1 MKLKRGLMNIITG
14 IGSQILILALG
25 LIVPRFMIL
34 TYGSEVNGFFS
45 SITQILS
52 YLTLLEAG
60 VGAATI
66 RALYEPIAQDNSLKI
81 SEILGATHKYYKKI
95 SFYYLI
101 GVLGFTIVYPLIV
114 VSQINKI
121 DMMIIIFL
129 SGLSG
134 VIDFYYAAT
143 MKQLLIAEGR
153 NYVITNI
160 TTFVQV
166 SSYVSKLII
175 IYLNQSIV
183 FLQISFFVI
192 NVVQVFIYKR
202 YFKTRY
208 NWVKKEVVPD
218 MGALKQKGSFLIHQI
233 TSLIFM
239 STDTVILTLESNL
252 KIVSIYNV
260 YNMIITA
267 LNVLCNTLNDGLSFI
282 LGLTYYEDKKKYVL
296 LHDTYNIYYTAFV
309 TAMMS
314 CCYILFKP
322 FLILYTG
329 GMDENYILPYLPL
342 LFCLIQILS
351 GMRMVSNN
359 LIRIAG
365 HMRQTVPRTIAEA
378 IINLAVS
385 IILTYRF
392 GIYGVL
398 IGTIIALLYRTNDI
412 ILYSDRR
419 LLERSPIFSYKVIGI
434 NSILF
439 CGTVIVNKYLNI
451 VIKSY
456 TSFFI
461 LGIIT
466 VVVICGIFFIVN
478 SIICRKE
485 YIFFKKVFL
494 RKMIRKLKCKAFI
507 DNLGE

>member
-1 MKLKRGLMNIITG
+1 
-14 IGSQILILALG
+14 
-25 LIVPRFMIL
+25 
-34 TYGSEVNGFFS
+34 
-45 SITQILS
+45 
-52 YLTLLEAG
+52 
-60 VGAATI
+60 
-66 RALYEPIAQDNSLKI
+66 
-81 SEILGATHKYYKKI
+81 
-95 SFYYLI
+95 
-101 GVLGFTIVYPLIV
+101 
-114 VSQINKI
+114 
-121 DMMIIIFL
+121 
-129 SGLSG
+129 
-134 VIDFYYAAT
+134 
-143 MKQLLIAEGR
+143 
-153 NYVITNI
+153 
-160 TTFVQV
+160 
-166 SSYVSKLII
+166 
-175 IYLNQSIV
+175 
-183 FLQISFFVI
+183 
-192 NVVQVFIYKR
+192 
-202 YFKTRY
+202 
-208 NWVKKEVVPD
+208 
-218 MGALKQKGSFLIHQI
+218 
-233 TSLIFM
+233 
-239 STDTVILTLESNL
+239 
-252 KIVSIYNV
+252 
-260 YNMIITA
+260 
-267 LNVLCNTLNDGLSFI
+267 
-282 LGLTYYEDKKKYVL
+282 
-296 LHDTYNIYYTAFV
+296 
-309 TAMMS
+309 MMS

-378 IINLAVS
+378 IINLVVS